1 MKYSYLNVIYPL
13 MLYLIFGLM
22 NYTLTIIKHCYR
34 RFKLSLLTKRLYMS
48 TNIASLIDL
57 AIAKDENSS
66 NHRYIGTLILRIY
79 RRYIGGYFGKKY

>member
-1 MKYSYLNVIYPL
+1 MKYYLNVIYPL

-57 AIAKDENSS
+57 AIA
-66 NHRYIGTLILRIY
+66 IY
-79 RRYIGGYFGKKY
+79 STSMIEREPMHYNEAV